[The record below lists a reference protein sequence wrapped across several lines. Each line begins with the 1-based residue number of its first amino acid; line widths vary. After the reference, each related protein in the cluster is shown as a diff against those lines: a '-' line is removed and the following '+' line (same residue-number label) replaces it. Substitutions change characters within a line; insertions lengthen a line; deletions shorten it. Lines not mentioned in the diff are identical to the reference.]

1 MASSLIWTGV
11 RFIATWR
18 LRVDTYH
25 ADVDIAREPRVLAE
39 RIAYE
44 ERRHDG
50 LPRNWEMVFV
60 ADNHDENVEKVT

>member
-18 LRVDTYH
+18 LRVDTYR
-25 ADVDIAREPRVLAE
+25 ADVDITKEPRVLAE

-50 LPRNWEMVFV
+50 LSRQWSDTE
-60 ADNHDENVEKVT
+60 HDSYR

>member
-18 LRVDTYH
+18 LRVDTYC
-25 ADVDIAREPRVLAE
+25 ADVDIAKEPRVLAE

-50 LPRNWEMVFV
+50 LPRQWEPIFV
-60 ADNHDENVEKVT
+60 MDGQDES

>member
-25 ADVDIAREPRVLAE
+25 ADVDIAKDPAVLAE

-44 ERRHDG
+44 ERQHDG
-50 LPRNWEMVFV
+50 LPRQWEPVWLV
-60 ADNHDENVEKVT
+60 HDNDDS